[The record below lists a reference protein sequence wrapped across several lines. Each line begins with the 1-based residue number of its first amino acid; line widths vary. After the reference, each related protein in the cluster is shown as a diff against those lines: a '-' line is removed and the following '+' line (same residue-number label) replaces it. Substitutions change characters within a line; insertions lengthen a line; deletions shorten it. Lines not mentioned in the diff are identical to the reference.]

1 MLELILRACGFPAG
15 LVLLTLFAQSVS
27 RAALVTRHRGDRIA
41 HGIGLFICSSLTRI
55 AAWRR
60 DYDAVQDVLAWV
72 LPLYILALIVA
83 WFALVQVGFSLILW
97 SLRVE
102 SSPTAALIASGSAL
116 STLGFLTPMSSLGQ
130 ALAILEGAMGLG
142 VVVFFFTFI
151 PGYQAAIQARELKV
165 AWLYART
172 GQGPTGFALVEWL
185 LRSYSGSDMR
195 GLWEQWEEWF
205 RLLGDTLSVAP
216 VLTSVPSARRG
227 QAWLVSAAAV
237 LDAACFYLAT
247 SDEDTQNSA
256 AGVCRST
263 GVTVLRYLVG
273 SHLREA
279 AVAKA
284 DVWLAARDD
293 FDARYDLLIAL
304 KSAVKAGRTES
315 WERFVALRREYEGL
329 LAHLRARLLVPSAN
343 TALCVLPQ
351 SPLATTGPT
360 STVSHEG
367 AMARYP

>member
-1 MLELILRACGFPAG
+1 MPGLILRAGEFLAG
-15 LVLLTLFAQSVS
+15 LMLLALFAQSVS

-41 HGIGLFICSSLTRI
+41 HGIGLLICSSLTRI
-55 AAWRR
+55 AARRR

-72 LPLYILALIVA
+72 LPLYILALIMA

-116 STLGFLTPMSSLGQ
+116 STLGFLTPMSALGQ
-130 ALAILEGAMGLG
+130 ALAVLEGAMGLG

-172 GQGPTGFALVEWL
+172 GGDPTGFALIEWL
-185 LRSYSGSDMR
+185 LRSYTSSDMR

-205 RLLGDTLSVAP
+205 RLLGETLSVAP
-216 VLTSVPSARRG
+216 VLTSVPSVRRG

-237 LDAACFYLAT
+237 LDAACFCLAT
-247 SDEDTQNSA
+247 SEEGTRNSA
-256 AGVCRST
+256 VGVCRTT
-263 GVTVLRYLVG
+263 GVTALRHLVG
-273 SHLREA
+273 DHVQETAAARA
-279 AVAKA
+279 AV
-284 DVWLAARDD
+284 WPAARDA
-293 FDARYDLLIAL
+293 FDAPYDLLIAL
-304 KSAVKAGRTES
+304 KLPVKMNRPES

-329 LAHLRARLLVPSAN
+329 LAHLSARLLVSSCN
-343 TALCVLPQ
+343 TALRMLPP
-351 SPLATTGPT
+351 SALEMPSPT
-360 STVSHEG
+360 SPVCHEG
-367 AMARYP
+367 AIARFR